1 MYIVFGYMYLTAYY
15 WISFKDNKDFH
26 NIVFKSLI
34 ANYVLTTI
42 YQMIGRKFGIV
53 ILPYTPK
60 QIIVY
65 SVVSVA
71 LGLAIGRMV
80 VSTRFNT
87 LLAKLYFGRT
97 VNDNIWNDIVD
108 DTRLTWL
115 CIHMKDGTAYLGQY
129 NHGEL
134 FTSEPVIMLV
144 TYQKLNADGEVLT
157 DYSQDKDRAIV
168 LNTKD
173 FDRIEVVYQD
183 RASKKK
189 K

>member
-1 MYIVFGYMYLTAYY
+1 MYIAFGYMYLTAYY

-26 NIVFKSLI
+26 NIIFKSLI
-34 ANYVLTTI
+34 ANYVLLTI

-53 ILPYTPK
+53 VFPYTSK

-65 SVVSVA
+65 SVTSVV
-71 LGLAIGRMV
+71 LGLVIGRIV
-80 VSTRFNT
+80 VSTWFNT

-97 VNDNIWNDIVD
+97 VNDNIWSDIVD

-129 NHGEL
+129 SYGEL
-134 FTSEPVIMLV
+134 FTSEPVIMLI
-144 TYQKLNADGEVLT
+144 TYQKLDDNGNVLR

-183 RASKKK
+183 RVTKKK
-189 K
+189 

>member
-1 MYIVFGYMYLTAYY
+1 MYIAFGYMYLTAYY

-26 NIVFKSLI
+26 NIIFKSLI
-34 ANYVLTTI
+34 ANYVLVTI
-42 YQMIGRKFGIV
+42 YQMISYKCGII
-53 ILPYTPK
+53 ILPHTPS
-60 QIIVY
+60 QVIIY
-65 SVVSVA
+65 SIVSVT
-71 LGLAIGRMV
+71 LGLVVGRIV

-87 LLAKLYFGRT
+87 LLARLHFGRT

-115 CIHMKDGTAYLGQY
+115 CIHMTDGTAYLGQY
-129 NHGEL
+129 YHGEL

-144 TYQKLNADGEVLT
+144 TYQKLDDEGNVLN

-183 RASKKK
+183 RVTKKK
-189 K
+189 